1 MTGRNNTD
9 RPFYPLCPARSIRS
23 SRPVARNPSYTQNL
37 STAAF
42 HGPTF
47 KGKCVPLH
55 KRCSRANLR
64 IRNFILNRF
73 YFNFYFNQRTQILA
87 EMRWWNK
94 SNLIS
99 RYFWNIVDEGLETY
113 DKVAASLEEDIFYSV
128 HNFYFNQRI
137 QILIETR
144 LWNKSYY

>member
-1 MTGRNNTD
+1 MDTN
-9 RPFYPLCPARSIRS
+9 S
-23 SRPVARNPSYTQNL
+23 
-37 STAAF
+37 
-42 HGPTF
+42 
-47 KGKCVPLH
+47 
-55 KRCSRANLR
+55 
-64 IRNFILNRF
+64 
-73 YFNFYFNQRTQILA
+73 
-87 EMRWWNK
+87 WWNK